1 MELTTSWM
9 RQGIEIG
16 RQEGITLGR
25 QEGQRK
31 EALSFVLRLLRR
43 RFGTVP
49 EATQERLATL
59 AVNELE
65 ELGEAVLDF
74 TSFNEVTRWLRPH
87 E

>member
-16 RQEGITLGR
+16 RQEGVTLGR
-25 QEGQRK
+25 QEGLAQGQRK

-49 EATQERLATL
+49 EETQERLATL
-59 AVNELE
+59 DVSELE
-65 ELGEAVLDF
+65 ELGEAILDF
-74 TSFNEVTRWLRPH
+74 NDFNEVTRC
-87 E
+87 

>member
-43 RFGTVP
+43 RFGIVP